1 MTRSASSLR
10 RKLSRAQQSLQ
21 HQIQS
26 PAQRG
31 RALLQEAALPGSK
44 DMAELACLL
53 LLCAKLRRRI
63 LSPRQDRQTHKYH
76 KHQQQQHGRDRSSS
90 DATDRSDFDA
100 DEGPPAYDEVEMAKP
115 PHSSIDPQGPLSVSR
130 RKDHIWHAYLYRGVM
145 RLQLFVHR
153 VVPEATERAVADVPA
168 PAPDDKDTNSARELP
183 ASYLP
188 PLDVCIAWAATI
200 GQVAWSL
207 EPGER
212 LSNGPR
218 MNALDDWVFP
228 LSLVATHFDTTTCRL
243 RDGTDIEE
251 GQVAESNWERLIGT
265 PFYGTDAVSIT
276 SAFSTCSSS
285 QPASVLHSDDRLP
298 KALILA
304 CPQPGCSFQAPID
317 IVSPSIQDVAVAS
330 LRRSQRGL
338 AQPGWRRGCKQCGT
352 STLVELDTLAG
363 AQLINNLETWCQDE
377 TFVFCGLEHDVESG
391 IPLPRCYSHALAAHL
406 LTPLFGKA
414 MSPRRRT
421 ANEAYVKEALSLGD
435 STKLPPLPNVASLT
449 LGERETSANSL
460 SSAMHAVTLETI
472 STTASE
478 LGASCDYHLDK
489 IVSRLESD
497 VLRSQPRIHQSR
509 NASTHPKRM
518 AQTPQSYGGGIG
530 ADGPT
535 FNLSNPLEEGQATST
550 SAMSAAREEALLS
563 GLIRSLTRP
572 YETRRSAGV
581 VGAGLTLHLFE
592 GTSQARQ
599 SHGNEVLLGVAKPV
613 EEMLVLAN
621 QLDKWATTHAQSQS
635 QSQSLS
641 FSQRAANEY
650 AKMLESLAS
659 NEGDRLRSKVA
670 SSRGKVGDGWV
681 TAEERASVESKLS
694 RDDSFGARLGWTAH
708 VLFRGRRPYVREMV
722 ELLGVVPRHSWKR
735 VTEPVT
741 LFEEDTV
748 E

>member
-10 RKLSRAQQSLQ
+10 RKLSHAQQSLQ

-44 DMAELACLL
+44 DLAELTCLL

-63 LSPRQDRQTHKYH
+63 LSPRQDCQTHKYH

-90 DATDRSDFDA
+90 DDADRSDFDP
-100 DEGPPAYDEVEMAKP
+100 DEGPPAYDEVEEAPP
-115 PHSSIDPQGPLSVSR
+115 PHSSIDRQGPLSVSR
-130 RKDHIWHAYLYRGVM
+130 RKDHIWHAYLYQAVI

-153 VVPEATERAVADVPA
+153 IVPEATERAFADVPA
-168 PAPDDKDTNSARELP
+168 PAPDDKDTSSARELP

-207 EPGER
+207 EPGES

-243 RDGTDIEE
+243 RDGTGIEE
-251 GQVAESNWERLIGT
+251 GLVAESNWERLTGT
-265 PFYGTDAVSIT
+265 PFYTTDAVSTT

-285 QPASVLHSDDRLP
+285 LPASVFHSDDRLP
-298 KALILA
+298 KALIIA

-363 AQLINNLETWCQDE
+363 AQLINDLETWCQDE

-414 MSPRRRT
+414 MSPRRRK
-421 ANEAYVKEALSLGD
+421 ANEAYAKEALSLGD
-435 STKLPPLPNVASLT
+435 STTLPPLPNVASFT
-449 LGERETSANSL
+449 IGERETSANSL

-497 VLRSQPRIHQSR
+497 VLMSQPRIHQSR
-509 NASTHPKRM
+509 NSSMHPKRM

-530 ADGPT
+530 AGGPT

-550 SAMSAAREEALLS
+550 SAMLAAREEALLS

-599 SHGNEVLLGVAKPV
+599 GHGNEVLLGVAKPV
-613 EEMLVLAN
+613 KEMLVLAN

-650 AKMLESLAS
+650 SEMLESLAS

-681 TAEERASVESKLS
+681 TTEERASVESKLS

-735 VTEPVT
+735 VTEPGT